1 MELGSRVIRSSEEE
15 PNVEKKSALAGKEI
29 WGIVL
34 LALINLLLFAD
45 QNLMAPNLTQ
55 IARDLG
61 LSDLERDVKL
71 GGNISLVFFVL
82 GGAITLVIGYLTD
95 RLSRK
100 RLFALVVLIGAL
112 PCFLTGLA
120 RNYDQLFWLRALTG
134 IGIGGVIPLTYSLIG
149 DYFKPGSRPLAVAS
163 VSVAQGLG
171 IVVGQMV
178 AGFVGPELGWR
189 LPFMIVAAPNFVF
202 VLVFFLSVREPMRG
216 ATEESLKE
224 LIESGQAYT
233 GKIDWSQYREIF
245 SIRTNVFAFL
255 QGIPGCVPW
264 GVFMIFLNDFF
275 AQDKGM
281 SVEMATLVVMAA
293 GAATLAGNLGGGFI
307 GQLLYKKR
315 PRNIALLCAATTSLG
330 VVPTALMINY
340 PGQGAPLVPLFAIS
354 LLAGLLISV
363 TGPNIYAMV
372 LNVNA
377 PETRGSIFSIF
388 NLVDALGKGFG
399 PVIISALIMGFGRQ
413 LAFNIANLFWLLCG
427 LFLFLTVF
435 TFEKDEARLKAK
447 LEKKAREMR
456 GES

>member
-1 MELGSRVIRSSEEE
+1 MR
-15 PNVEKKSALAGKEI
+15 KSGALAGKEI

-71 GGNISLVFFVL
+71 GGDISLVFFVL
-82 GGAITLVIGYLTD
+82 GGAVTLVIGYLTD

-120 RNYDQLFWLRALTG
+120 RSYGQLFWLRALTG

-149 DYFKPGSRPLAVAS
+149 DYFKPGSRPLAVAA

-189 LPFMIVAAPNFVF
+189 APFLIVAAPNFLF
-202 VLVFFLSVREPMRG
+202 VLVFWLGFREPMRG

-224 LIESGQAYT
+224 LIEDGRAYT
-233 GKIDWSQYREIF
+233 GKIDMSLYREIF
-245 SIRTNVFAFL
+245 GIRTNVLAFL

-275 AQDKGM
+275 AQDKGL
-281 SVEMATLVVMAA
+281 SVETATLVVMAA
-293 GAATLAGNLGGGFI
+293 GAATLAGNLGGGLL
-307 GQLLYKKR
+307 GQLLYRRR
-315 PRNIALLCAATTSLG
+315 PRNLALLCALTTSLG
-330 VVPTALMINY
+330 VVPTALMLNY
-340 PGQGAPLVPLFAIS
+340 PAGAGGLPLLFAIA
-354 LLAGLLISV
+354 LLSGLLISI

-399 PVIISALIMGFGRQ
+399 PVIISALIYRLGR
-413 LAFNIANLFWLLCG
+413 LRAFNIANLFWLACG
-427 LFLFLTVF
+427 LLLFLTAL
-435 TFEKDEARLKAK
+435 TFERDEARLKER
-447 LEKKAREMR
+447 LERRAREMR
-456 GES
+456 ALDR

>member
-1 MELGSRVIRSSEEE
+1 M
-15 PNVEKKSALAGKEI
+15 KKSSALAGKEL
-29 WGIVL
+29 WGIIL

-61 LSDLERDVKL
+61 LSDMERDVKL

-82 GGAITLVIGYLTD
+82 GGAVTLVIGYLTD
-95 RLSRK
+95 RFSRK
-100 RLFALVVLIGAL
+100 KLYTLVVLVGAL

-120 RNYDQLFWLRALTG
+120 RNYNQLFLLRALTG

-149 DYFKPGSRPLAVAS
+149 DYFKPGSRPVAVAA
-163 VSVAQGLG
+163 VSTAQGLG

-202 VLVFFLSVREPMRG
+202 VVVFWLSFREPMRG
-216 ATEESLKE
+216 VTEESLKE
-224 LIESGQAYT
+224 LIESGRAYT
-233 GKIDWSQYREIF
+233 GKIDFGLYREIF
-245 SIRTNVFAFL
+245 GIKTNVLAFL

-264 GVFMIFLNDFF
+264 GVFFIFLNDFF
-275 AQDKGM
+275 AQDKGL

-293 GAATLAGNLGGGFI
+293 GAATLAGILGGGFI
-307 GQLLYKKR
+307 GNYLYRKR
-315 PRNIALLCAATTSLG
+315 PRNLALLCALTTTLG
-330 VVPTALMINY
+330 VIPTALMLNY
-340 PGQGAPLVPLFAIS
+340 PAQPAALAPLFLVALLSGVLIAI
-354 LLAGLLISV
+354 

-372 LNVNA
+372 LNVNL

-399 PVIISALIMGFGRQ
+399 PVIISALIVSFGRIR
-413 LAFNIANLFWLLCG
+413 AFNIANLFWLACG
-427 LFLFLTVF
+427 LLLFLTVF
-435 TFEKDEARLKAK
+435 TFERDEARLKEKLAARAK
-447 LEKKAREMR
+447 EMIG
-456 GES
+456 GEG

>member
-1 MELGSRVIRSSEEE
+1 MKE
-15 PNVEKKSALAGKEI
+15 KSALAGKEI

-55 IARDLG
+55 IAHDFG
-61 LSDLERDVKL
+61 LSDMERDVKL

-82 GGAITLVIGYLTD
+82 GAVVTLFIGYLTD

-100 RLFALVVLIGAL
+100 KLFALVVLIGAL

-120 RNYDQLFWLRALTG
+120 RNYSQLFWLRALTG

-149 DYFKPGSRPLAVAS
+149 DYFKPESRPAAVAA
-163 VSVAQGLG
+163 VSTAQGLG

-178 AGFVGPELGWR
+178 AGFVGPVLGWR
-189 LPFMIVAAPNFVF
+189 APFMIVAAPNFIF
-202 VLVFFLSVREPMRG
+202 ILVFFFSVREPQRG
-216 ATEESLKE
+216 ATEDSLKE
-224 LIESGQAYT
+224 LIESGRVYT
-233 GKIDWSQYREIF
+233 GKIDISRYREIF
-245 SIRTNVFAFL
+245 GIKTNVLAFL

-275 AQDKGM
+275 AQDKLM

-293 GAATLAGNLGGGFI
+293 GAATLVGILGGGFI
-307 GQLLYKKR
+307 GNYLYKRR
-315 PRNIALLCAATTSLG
+315 PRNLALLCAITTSLG
-330 VVPTALMINY
+330 VIPTALMLNY
-340 PGQGAPLVPLFAIS
+340 PAQPAALLPLFVIAFLSGI
-354 LLAGLLISV
+354 LISV

-399 PVIISALIMGFGRQ
+399 PVIISALILSFGR
-413 LAFNIANLFWLLCG
+413 LRAFNIANLFWLVCG
-427 LFLFLTVF
+427 LLLFFTVF
-435 TFEKDEARLKAK
+435 TFERDEKRLKEK
-447 LEKKAREMR
+447 LAQRAQEMR
-456 GES
+456 GAER

>member
-1 MELGSRVIRSSEEE
+1 MA
-15 PNVEKKSALAGKEI
+15 KTSAVAGREV

-71 GGNISLVFFVL
+71 GGDISLVFFVL
-82 GGAITLVIGYLTD
+82 GGAVTLVIGYLTD

-100 RLFALVVLIGAL
+100 KLFTLVVLIGAL
-112 PCFLTGLA
+112 PCFLTGFA
-120 RNYDQLFWLRALTG
+120 RNYAQLFWLRALTG

-149 DYFKPGSRPLAVAS
+149 DYFKPGSRPVAVAS

-171 IVVGQMV
+171 IVVGQMI

-189 LPFMIVAAPNFVF
+189 LPFMLVAAPNFAF
-202 VLVFFLSVREPMRG
+202 VAVFFLTVREPRRG
-216 ATEESLKE
+216 ATEDSLKE
-224 LIESGQAYT
+224 LIESGRAYT
-233 GKIDWSQYREIF
+233 GKIDFSLYREIF
-245 SIRTNVFAFL
+245 GIKTNVLAFL

-264 GVFMIFLNDFF
+264 GVFMIFLNDYF

-293 GAATLAGNLGGGFI
+293 GAATLVGNLGGGFI
-307 GQLLYKKR
+307 GNYLYKKR
-315 PRNIALLCAATTSLG
+315 PRRLALLCALTTSLG
-330 VVPTALMINY
+330 VIPTALMLNY
-340 PGQGAPLVPLFAIS
+340 PAQPVALLPLFLIAMLS
-354 LLAGLLISV
+354 GLLISV

-372 LNVNA
+372 LNVNL

-399 PVIISALIMGFGRQ
+399 PVIISALILSFGRVR
-413 LAFNIANLFWLLCG
+413 AFNIANLFWLLCG
-427 LFLFLTVF
+427 LLLLLTVF
-435 TFEKDEARLKAK
+435 TFEKDEARLKEK
-447 LEKKAREMR
+447 LEARAREMR
-456 GES
+456 GSA

>member
-1 MELGSRVIRSSEEE
+1 MD
-15 PNVEKKSALAGKEI
+15 KKPALAGKEL
-29 WGIVL
+29 WGIAL

-61 LSDLERDVKL
+61 LGDMERDVKL
-71 GGNISLVFFVL
+71 GGDISLVFFVL
-82 GGAITLVIGYLTD
+82 GGAVTLVIGYLTD

-100 RLFALVVLIGAL
+100 KLFAAVVLVGAL

-120 RNYDQLFWLRALTG
+120 RSYDQLFWLRAMTG
-134 IGIGGVIPLTYSLIG
+134 IGIGGIIPLTYSLIG
-149 DYFKPGSRPLAVAS
+149 DYFKPGSRPIAVAS

-178 AGFVGPELGWR
+178 AGFVGPEFGWR
-189 LPFMIVAAPNFVF
+189 LPFMIVAAPNFVL
-202 VLVFFLSVREPMRG
+202 VLVFWLSFREPMRG
-216 ATEESLKE
+216 ATEASLKE
-224 LIESGQAYT
+224 LIEGGQAYT
-233 GKIDWSQYREIF
+233 GKIDWALYREIF
-245 SIRTNVFAFL
+245 GIRTNVLAFL

-275 AQDKGM
+275 AQDKGL

-293 GAATLAGNLGGGFI
+293 GAATLVGNLGGGLI
-307 GQLLYKKR
+307 GQFLYKRR
-315 PRNIALLCAATTSLG
+315 PRNLALLCGLTTSLG
-330 VVPTALMINY
+330 VIPTALMLNY
-340 PGQGAPLVPLFAIS
+340 PAHPASLVLLFLIA
-354 LLAGLLISV
+354 LLSGFLISV

-372 LNVNA
+372 LNVNL

-399 PVIISALIMGFGRQ
+399 PVIISALILRFGR
-413 LAFNIANLFWLLCG
+413 LRAFNIANLFWLACG
-427 LFLFLTVF
+427 LLLFLTAF
-435 TFEKDEARLKAK
+435 TFERDEARLGEK
-447 LEKKAREMR
+447 LALRARKMQ